1 MCSKGWN
8 KARVRIFR
16 EYTGIQKRKMIV
28 FKVKVKTQTI
38 DNFTKMKKTSIPQT
52 KFIKYNK
59 KAFSGNECFQ
69 MDSQYRTWAFYVK

>member
-1 MCSKGWN
+1 
-8 KARVRIFR
+8 
-16 EYTGIQKRKMIV
+16 MIV

-69 MDSQYRTWAFYVK
+69 MDSQYRT